1 MPKHMTAWHSKCFEV
16 SEKAY
21 KAASLE
27 AMVKQFE
34 GVSLE
39 LAQQIAVEE
48 TRCRNHDPTNVL
60 YSTLAIATAQRRAN
74 LLRSVV
80 DLRAKLF
87 IAKREHERAK
97 AELLA
102 LEPVDLRDAN
112 QQLNKNEHSHRE
124 GAQIDGS

>member
-1 MPKHMTAWHSKCFEV
+1 MPKHMIAWHSKCFEV
-16 SEKAY
+16 SEKAR
-21 KAASLE
+21 KVASLE
-27 AMVKQFE
+27 AMVKQLE
-34 GVSLE
+34 GIASE

-48 TRCRNHDPTNVL
+48 ARCRNHDPTNVL

-74 LLRSVV
+74 LLKSVV

-112 QQLNKNEHSHRE
+112 QQLNKNDHSHRE